1 MSNRFRFNSI
11 IDDIE
16 KFNKALNQQL
26 SPTIKA
32 VNELNRQMGP
42 YAEFAKNLQKQLAPF
57 RSQAL
62 EIQKNLNLFSKGL
75 NQALFQNS
83 DFLKA
88 SRQASEIARR
98 ISALQPENLSEIY
111 SHVLREYADG
121 TAFDPIESSINEIE
135 QKASSSRT
143 TLSLEF
149 YISLVFTLLLA
160 LIQQNESNE
169 FNDELMQRLDRLE
182 SELVEK
188 YEVVANEE
196 QDSSFYI
203 VQLNVNFREGPSTK
217 HSVLDVLYPNQKVR
231 LVERKQKWIKV
242 EFYDHVEDVHKQ
254 GWVYKKYL
262 RLLNPKIPSKYQ
274 RP

>member
-121 TAFDPIESSINEIE
+121 TASDPIENSINEIE

-242 EFYDHVEDVHKQ
+242 EFYDHIEDVHKQ

>member
-1 MSNRFRFNSI
+1 MSSRFRFNSI

-26 SPTIKA
+26 APTVKA
-32 VNELNRQMGP
+32 INDLNKRMGS
-42 YAEFAKNLQKQLAPF
+42 YAEFTRNLQKQLEPF
-57 RSQAL
+57 RSQSL
-62 EIQKNLNLFSKGL
+62 EIQKNLDLFSKGF
-75 NQALFQNS
+75 NQALSQNS
-83 DFLKA
+83 DFLRA
-88 SRQASEIARR
+88 SRNASEIARR

-111 SHVLREYADG
+111 AHVLHEYAGDS
-121 TAFDPIESSINEIE
+121 ASNPIESSIDEIE
-135 QKASSSRT
+135 QKASLSRT

-149 YISLVFTLLLA
+149 YLSLIFTLMIA
-160 LIQQNESNE
+160 LMQQSESGD
-169 FNDELMQRLDRLE
+169 FNVELMKRLDRLE

-188 YEVVANEE
+188 YEVVANDEK
-196 QDSSFYI
+196 DSSFYI
-203 VQLNVNFREGPSTK
+203 VQVNVNFREGPSTK

-242 EFYDHVEDVHKQ
+242 EFYDHVKGLHKQ

-274 RP
+274 RS